1 MDGQNSLNNQL
12 IIVSKDGKA
21 EHKISGHLRT
31 IREKMFS
38 EKNPLNWPSI
48 LTYKT
53 LEKALNTIAE
63 IDNVSVFSAQ
73 RARDLEFPP
82 GHPRERLVYAKH
94 PAKSTMYFP
103 LATFHKFTF
112 EHKFAEVIRLL
123 AALGASSIQAEHVK
137 GFGREFA
144 ANLAGAFAATGES
157 ATMEAGQSRND
168 NSRLLFTST
177 LEGHASPT
185 IPDDLVWYPF
195 EPMWQT
201 IANNR
206 TKHNLKQFSL
216 TLTYTEDFG
225 INAGLKAQ
233 LSKASLEIG
242 GNFEEHQ
249 STVWTLSG
257 DFV

>member
-12 IIVSKDGKA
+12 IIISKDGTV
-21 EHKISGHLRT
+21 EHKVSGHLRT

-48 LTYKT
+48 ITYKAM
-53 LEKALNTIAE
+53 EKALNTIAE
-63 IDNVSVFSAQ
+63 IDNVSVVSAQ
-73 RARDLEFPP
+73 SACDLEFPP

-94 PAKSTMYFP
+94 PAKPTMYFP
-103 LATFHKFTF
+103 LAGFHRLTF

-137 GFGREFA
+137 GLGREFA
-144 ANLAGAFAATGES
+144 ANLAGTFAATGES
-157 ATMEAGQSRND
+157 ATMEAGHTRSD

-195 EPMWQT
+195 EPMWQM

-206 TKHNLKQFSL
+206 TKHGLKKFSL
-216 TLTYTEDFG
+216 TLTYTDDFG
-225 INAGLKAQ
+225 INASLKAQ

>member
-1 MDGQNSLNNQL
+1 VDGQNSLNNQL
-12 IIVSKDGKA
+12 IIISKDGKV

-31 IREKMFS
+31 VRETILS
-38 EKNPLNWPSI
+38 EKNPLDWISI
-48 LTYKT
+48 ATSKT
-53 LEKALNTIAE
+53 LEKVLNTIAE
-63 IDNVSVFSAQ
+63 IDNVSVISAQ
-73 RARDLEFPP
+73 RACDLQFPP
-82 GHPRERLVYAKH
+82 GHPQERLVYAKH
-94 PAKSTMYFP
+94 PAKQTMYFP
-103 LATFHKFTF
+103 LAGFHKFAF
-112 EHKFAEVIRLL
+112 EHKFAEAIRLL
-123 AALGASSIQAEHVK
+123 AALGASSIRAEHVK
-137 GFGREFA
+137 GLGREFA
-144 ANLAGAFAATGES
+144 ANLGGTFAATGES
-157 ATMEAGQSRND
+157 ATMEAGHTRND

-195 EPMWQT
+195 EPMWQA

-206 TKHNLKQFSL
+206 TKHGLKQFSL

-225 INAGLKAQ
+225 INSGLKAQ
-233 LSKASLEIG
+233 LSKASLEID